1 METTHTPEP
10 WEVYS
15 DKYSS
20 LVVKAI
26 SEQKQNLVVSSG
38 VNRADAQRIV
48 ACVNA
53 MAGIE
58 DPGAFME
65 VVKQLKLDAAERIM
79 RENKE
84 LKESLLETSEA
95 LDKYCHLAQLVIVVR
110 EAQIAYFAN
119 RTQDNLIASK
129 QLEKQLDNI
138 LKKINQ

>member
-1 METTHTPEP
+1 MSKHTPEP
-10 WEVYS
+10 WAYDNEFIVDAS
-15 DKYSS
+15 DNYLADCAGSDFS
-20 LVVKAI
+20 V
-26 SEQKQNLVVSSG
+26 EQDRYN
-38 VNRADAQRIV
+38 AQRIV

-65 VVKQLKLDAAERIM
+65 VVKQLELDAAERIM
-79 RENKE
+79 SENKE
-84 LKESLLETSEA
+84 LKERLLETSEA
-95 LDKYCHLAQLVIVVR
+95 LEKYCHLAQLVIIVR

-119 RTQDNLIASK
+119 RTQDNLIVSK